1 MDFAIKLLILKSYD
15 LILVV
20 CDRFLKISYFIATTE
35 KITAEGLARLYRDNM
50 WKLHKLPESMI
61 LDRGPQFVV
70 GLIKELNKILEIEMK
85 LSIAFHP

>member
-1 MDFAIKLLILKSYD
+1 M
-15 LILVV
+15 
-20 CDRFLKISYFIATTE
+20 SYFIATTE
-35 KITAEGLARLYRDNM
+35 KITAEGLVRLYRDNM